1 MPITSDFDIESPLR
15 SFSSITKT
23 NRYLLIFLIAMG
35 LFIAIYIPL
44 RVIPQNKNDEYDI

>member
-1 MPITSDFDIESPLR
+1 MPITSDFDIESLIR
-15 SFSSITKT
+15 SISTMLKT

-44 RVIPQNKNDEYDI
+44 RVIPQNNNDEYDI